1 MALAQTI
8 RDAVDAAFVALDDI
22 PLSIVYTKVAL
33 GAYDVAADSQARTE
47 TDVTVQ
53 GVMYNGKDI
62 EQDAVRRL
70 TSAQSKNSVTDETF
84 VLIPASDLPAY
95 TPTLNDYIT
104 VDGEKWEIW
113 AMVPVPTNPCWILKV
128 RKSG

>member
-1 MALAQTI
+1 VGLAADLK
-8 RDAVDAAFVALDDI
+8 DAVDTAFTALDDI
-22 PLSIVYTKVAL
+22 PLSVTYTKVTL
-33 GAYDVAADSQARTE
+33 GAYDVDADSQARTE
-47 TDVTVQ
+47 INVSVQ
-53 GVMYNGKDI
+53 GVMYNGRDI

-84 VLIPASDLPAY
+84 LLIPGNDLPGY
-95 TPTLNDYIT
+95 TPTLNDYVTIAA
-104 VDGEKWEIW
+104 EKWEIW